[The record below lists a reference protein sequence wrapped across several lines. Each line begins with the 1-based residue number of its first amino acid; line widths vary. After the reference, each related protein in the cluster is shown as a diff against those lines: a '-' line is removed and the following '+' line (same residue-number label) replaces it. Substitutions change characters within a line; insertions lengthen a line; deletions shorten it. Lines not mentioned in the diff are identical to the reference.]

1 MLGTMLGIGSLLGG
15 LFGGSSNKKAAK
27 RAAREQA
34 RLMRLQQELLRMQMP
49 LVQGRTNALMD
60 ILFSDL
66 NAPRPAPPS
75 AGGGV
80 TPAASSKPRTVSGI
94 FGTMTPNPTQSPK
107 MGRVYMNLLSNIA
120 PQAQAVGG
128 TNPVSKLISD
138 YLYNRSKPDI
148 DLTGYPELKESIL
161 VERDEAAKRVAM
173 DLAARG
179 GIRSGAY
186 PERLQTLERGV
197 AGNLA
202 DLLWQARNQAYLERR
217 NQISKAIGLLT
228 GQGSPTMASNMAS
241 SLATG
246 FGNIASR
253 EAAAGRV
260 AQKDLNKTLQ
270 DLVKVL
276 TTSRI

>member
-1 MLGTMLGIGSLLGG
+1 MWETILGVGSLLGG

-60 ILFSDL
+60 ILFSGL

-80 TPAASSKPRTVSGI
+80 TPAALSKPRTV
-94 FGTMTPNPTQSPK
+94 
-107 MGRVYMNLLSNIA
+107 
-120 PQAQAVGG
+120 GG
-128 TNPVSKLISD
+128 TSPVSKLIGD

-161 VERDEAAKRVAM
+161 AERDEAAKRVAM

-202 DLLWQARNQAYLERR
+202 NLLWQARNQAYLERR
-217 NQISKAIGLLT
+217 NRINQSLGLLT
-228 GQGSPTMASNMAS
+228 GQGSPTVASNMAS
-241 SLATG
+241 SLASG

-260 AQKDLNKTLQ
+260 AQKDLNKLLQ
-270 DLVKVL
+270 DLVKIL
-276 TTSRI
+276 TTTKM

>member
-15 LFGGSSNKKAAK
+15 LFGGRSNKKAAK

-60 ILFSDL
+60 ILFSDPY
-66 NAPRPAPPS
+66 APRPVLPS

-80 TPAASSKPRTVSGI
+80 TPAALSTPRTVSGI
-94 FGTMTPNPTQSPK
+94 FGTMPLNPAQSTK
-107 MGRVYMNLLSNIA
+107 MGRVYRNLLSDIA
-120 PQAQAVGG
+120 PQAPAVGG
-128 TNPVSKLISD
+128 TSPVSKLIGD

-161 VERDEAAKRVAM
+161 AERDEAAKRVAM

-186 PERLQTLERGV
+186 PKRLQTLERGV
-197 AGNLA
+197 ADNLA

-228 GQGSPTMASNMAS
+228 GQGSPTVASNMAS
-241 SLATG
+241 SLASG
-246 FGNIASR
+246 YGNIASR

-276 TTSRI
+276 TT